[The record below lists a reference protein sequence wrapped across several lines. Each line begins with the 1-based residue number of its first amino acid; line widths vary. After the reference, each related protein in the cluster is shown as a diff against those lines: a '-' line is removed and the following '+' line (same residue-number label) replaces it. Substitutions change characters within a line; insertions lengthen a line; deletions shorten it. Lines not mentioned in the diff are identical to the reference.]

1 MDKFEFFFALLSL
14 LLGLAMTHLAGGM
27 ASALKLRSTMHIG
40 WLTPLA
46 ALVVC
51 LDIASFWPTL
61 WESRDLVEIR
71 MPHILTGVGLCLGY
85 YMAAAFI
92 FPDDLRESAD
102 LDAWYFFARRFAL
115 GGTLALSLLFWLLVD
130 VMQLG
135 QFEGRALGEA
145 LWSMRGWII
154 YIALLLVAIFAKG
167 KRVCA
172 VALTAIVALY
182 PLQPFLLA

>member
-1 MDKFEFFFALLSL
+1 MDKFEFFFSLLSL
-14 LLGLAMTHLAGGM
+14 LLGLALTQLAGGM

-51 LDIASFWPTL
+51 LDIASFWPSL
-61 WESRDLVEIR
+61 WGVRELVEIR

-92 FPDDLRESAD
+92 FPDDLQGSEN
-102 LDAWYFFARRFAL
+102 LDAWYFATRRFAL
-115 GGTLALSLLFWLLVD
+115 GGTLILSVMFWLLVD
-130 VMQLG
+130 VIQLRQLQG
-135 QFEGRALGEA
+135 HALGDA
-145 LWSMRGWII
+145 LWGLRGWII
-154 YIALLLVAIFAKG
+154 YIALLLIAIFAKRKG
-167 KRVCA
+167 ACIA
-172 VALTAIVALY
+172 ALGTIIVLY